1 MGWHRYGKLFF
12 QKACLSQMPG
22 NPTALVSVPP
32 TPDHTHGPSSQAPI
46 SPGLSCPEKQQ
57 HLQSSLT
64 VQWALVSMVTQRA
77 PPHPSPPQPQLGIKL
92 LHCSLG
98 FGLNK
103 CKMRVEAKAGKDS
116 AKGKDMQS
124 EWTCSQA
131 AQGCV
136 TQTSHGISLGL
147 RLLIPNTGLTPPL
160 SQPWSEEHMQ
170 SQVTGKWPLV
180 RPVGARCSF

>member
-1 MGWHRYGKLFF
+1 
-12 QKACLSQMPG
+12 
-22 NPTALVSVPP
+22 
-32 TPDHTHGPSSQAPI
+32 
-46 SPGLSCPEKQQ
+46 
-57 HLQSSLT
+57 
-64 VQWALVSMVTQRA
+64 
-77 PPHPSPPQPQLGIKL
+77 
-92 LHCSLG
+92 
-98 FGLNK
+98 
-103 CKMRVEAKAGKDS
+103 MRVEAKAGKDS